1 MSNWNIAS
9 LLEFPIHVHSNLYC
23 LTHDSNVI
31 ICMNL
36 VDWLILKLR
45 KALGYL
51 HLKWFERL
59 YMSTKCYWIDI
70 WLTTGRSYLCM
81 GGWERMRLLRGRW
94 LCRLNF
100 SDSESDSI
108 EEDDGPEFDAL
119 GGAAAVTEG
128 VGHRELAE
136 HAKSLER
143 EPSLEKVTYVQMDQ
157 ERSARSSLAR
167 NAGSGRLSGKFS
179 RRSSGQF
186 SGQLSGKFSRR
197 PSGQFSGKFSGRSA
211 GVNKE
216 GAEENKG
223 GQLTVK
229 EDRVEGQVT
238 WATYLKY
245 AKDSG
250 G

>member
-1 MSNWNIAS
+1 M
-9 LLEFPIHVHSNLYC
+9 
-23 LTHDSNVI
+23 
-31 ICMNL
+31 
-36 VDWLILKLR
+36 
-45 KALGYL
+45 
-51 HLKWFERL
+51 
-59 YMSTKCYWIDI
+59 
-70 WLTTGRSYLCM
+70 
-81 GGWERMRLLRGRW
+81 
-94 LCRLNF
+94 CRLNF

-136 HAKSLER
+136 RANSLER

-167 NAGSGRLSGKFS
+167 NTGSGRLSGKFS
-179 RRSSGQF
+179 RRSSGKF
-186 SGQLSGKFSRR
+186 SSQLSGKFSRR
-197 PSGQFSGKFSGRSA
+197 PSGQFSGKLSGRSA

-216 GAEENKG
+216 DAEENKG